1 MNRIQLYSVLPDPDE
16 VGQSEY
22 RMIHNYLVDAI
33 NEWDA
38 QGGED
43 ISEFVLSVN
52 HEIRGWTT
60 LIDQLVSR
68 QGHDEAD

>member
-1 MNRIQLYSVLPDPDE
+1 MNRTQLYSMLPDPDE

-22 RMIHNYLVDAI
+22 RMIHNYLVDSI
-33 NEWDA
+33 NEWGA
-38 QGGED
+38 QDGED
-43 ISEFVLSVN
+43 ISEFILSVN

-68 QGHDEAD
+68 QVTR